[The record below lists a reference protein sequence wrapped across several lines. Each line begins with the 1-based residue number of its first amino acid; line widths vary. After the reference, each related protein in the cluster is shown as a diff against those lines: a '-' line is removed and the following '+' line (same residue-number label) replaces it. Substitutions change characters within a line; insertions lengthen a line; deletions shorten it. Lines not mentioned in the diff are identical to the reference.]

1 MSLSLF
7 LLWTES
13 LGLSTFSFYL
23 SLWRHFASYSSL
35 CSNSR
40 PLSGHTACSWGSF
53 ASFVFPCCCLWSY
66 CMSSRS
72 ASQFVSLCC
81 FVSVRCH
88 FYLLLHFILSPCC
101 RIVSVCGR
109 FASLSEFNG
118 GNLRH
123 RAPSVQGHLILYL
136 EGLFSNP
143 STKLAG
149 QQAPDQSSGLVPGP
163 EYNTAVFVCAAADC
177 SSGQLHFYIFDH
189 VWILKIHQQLMNSC
203 SNQHES

>member
-1 MSLSLF
+1 M
-7 LLWTES
+7 LLIR
-13 LGLSTFSFYL
+13 LCVVIPGLSQVIL
-23 SLWRHFASYSSL
+23 PVPEVVLHLL
-35 CSNSR
+35 CF
-40 PLSGHTACSWGSF
+40 LVVACGHT
-53 ASFVFPCCCLWSY
+53 V
-66 CMSSRS
+66 MSSRS